1 MYTVSKG
8 PSKIV
13 AKTRRITQNL
23 DRLETIRDLS
33 RKPMDSIEE
42 NLSSTPKAIF
52 HNNGRKSGLQRNHQE
67 AISPHHEEIIR
78 YINESWNH
86 VANTPLEQQSP
97 VHSPSSSPEP
107 SSTLYYVDSPS
118 AIMQNFKPFDLES
131 WWGRRLFHNI
141 TKTL

>member
-23 DRLETIRDLS
+23 DRLETLRDLS
-33 RKPMDSIEE
+33 RKPSDTFEE
-42 NLSSTPKAIF
+42 NPSSTPKPIF
-52 HNNGRKSGLQRNHQE
+52 HTNGRKSGSPRNQQE
-67 AISPHHEEIIR
+67 VISPHHEEIIR

-86 VANTPLEQQSP
+86 IANSRFEPYSP
-97 VHSPSSSPEP
+97 VHSASSSPEP
-107 SSTLYYVDSPS
+107 ASTLYYVDSPN